1 MEIVKITNIQ
11 NSQIFQ
17 QIDGYA
23 DIPITGSFT
32 PDPTDRGASPVG
44 YPGKSVWV
52 LLNREEDNT
61 FVILPVRFPLSE
73 DGTFAGVLPHVPAG
87 GPYTL
92 WCQLGDDTVHGD
104 WERRGECRFHLGVGD
119 LFLIAGQSN
128 SAGYGKTPA
137 YDPTDPD
144 VHLLTNA
151 MTWHTAAH
159 PLNDSTDSC
168 HPINA
173 EWAVSG
179 TSPYIRFAAILRRT
193 LGYPIGLL
201 QASKGDTCMTQW
213 CPPDFPDPLAEERGL
228 TEQKGE
234 LWQLSLDV
242 VAAAGGK
249 IAGVLWY
256 QGCNDADADP
266 WTAIYAQRFDHYVT
280 SLRRELNAPCLP
292 FYTVQLNKSLSE
304 DPADTAVLR
313 RWATIKELQR
323 NAPRRLPHVYVTASH
338 DQPMSDRIH
347 NNSAANV
354 VIGERLAW
362 LALEKEY
369 GKAYFGMAPDLRTV
383 TLSRSTGELRLT
395 FDNVYG
401 YLVELQHPQPDFQ
414 VETPEGMIPVPRML
428 PAGDTLIAR
437 LDPARTRE
445 LTADVYV
452 SFGISP
458 FGHPAL
464 PMDRITGIPPLG
476 FYRVP
481 AVLVD

>member
-1 MEIVKITNIQ
+1 MEIVKISNIQ

-17 QIDGYA
+17 QKDGFA
-23 DIPITGSFT
+23 DIPVKGSFT
-32 PDPTDRGASPVG
+32 PDPTDRAADPAG

-52 LLNREEDNT
+52 MLNREEDNT
-61 FVILPVRFPLSE
+61 FVILPVRFPLRA
-73 DGTFAGVLPHVPAG
+73 DGTFEGILPRVPAG

-92 WCQLGDDTVHGD
+92 WCQLGGNDVHGD

-144 VHLLTNA
+144 VHLFTNA
-151 MTWHTAAH
+151 MDWHIAAH
-159 PLNDSTDSC
+159 PLNDATRSC

-179 TSPYIRFAAILRRT
+179 TSPWIRFAATMRRV

-201 QASKGDTCMTQW
+201 QVSKGDTCMTQW
-213 CPPDFPDPLAEERGL
+213 CPPDFPDPLAEKRGL

-242 VAAAGGK
+242 TAAAGGK

-256 QGCNDADADP
+256 QGCNDADADE
-266 WTAIYAQRFDHYVT
+266 WTDIYAARFDRYVT
-280 SLRRELNAPCLP
+280 GLREALGQPDLP

-304 DPADTAVLR
+304 DPADTAVLH

-347 NNSAANV
+347 NNSAANA
-354 VIGERLAW
+354 VIGERTAW
-362 LALEKEY
+362 LALETEY
-369 GKAYFGMAPDLRTV
+369 GRPYFGKAPDLTGAV
-383 TLSRSTGELRLT
+383 LSRSTGKLRLT
-395 FDNVYG
+395 FRDVYG
-401 YLVELQHPQPDFQ
+401 YLVELQHPRPDLQ
-414 VETPEGMIPVPRML
+414 LETPAGVIPSPRIL
-428 PAGDTLIAR
+428 PAGDTLIVPF
-437 LDPARTRE
+437 DPALTRE
-445 LTADVYV
+445 LTVPVTV
-452 SFGISP
+452 SYGVSP

-464 PMDRITGIPPLG
+464 PMDRITGIPALA

-481 AVLVD
+481 VTLED